1 VNRSV
6 WPSSRNAGY
15 TLLELL
21 IVIAIIGI
29 LSAIGFNSF
38 SVYRQ
43 TQRINQARSE
53 VAVAIE
59 RVRQYTRR
67 YNVTYSIKFNADK
80 TYVSTTKDSSGAI
93 TQLAGPPVTVL
104 PQISGSIPSDM
115 SFTTNADGTGLN
127 EIVYRAPFGRVDASK
142 GCIGIALNAVGR
154 NFGSE
159 IHVVG
164 VTGKVLT
171 RPTNQNQTA
180 ALCP

>member
-1 VNRSV
+1 MNHSSRS
-6 WPSSRNAGY
+6 SSRNLGF

-21 IVIAIIGI
+21 IVIAMIGI
-29 LSAIGFNSF
+29 LSAIGFNSL

-53 VAVAIE
+53 VATSIE

-80 TYVSTTKDSSGAI
+80 TYVSSTKDSSGAI
-93 TQLAGPPVTVL
+93 TQLTGPPVTVL

-142 GCIGIALNAVGR
+142 GCIGIA
-154 NFGSE
+154 
-159 IHVVG
+159 
-164 VTGKVLT
+164 
-171 RPTNQNQTA
+171 
-180 ALCP
+180 